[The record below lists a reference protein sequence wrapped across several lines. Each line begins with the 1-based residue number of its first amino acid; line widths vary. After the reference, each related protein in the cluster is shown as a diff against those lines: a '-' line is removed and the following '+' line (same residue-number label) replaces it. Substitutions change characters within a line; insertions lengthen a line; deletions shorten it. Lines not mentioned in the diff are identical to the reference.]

1 MVPGTFPFWQSKR
14 FRLLTKPEVTMPS
27 LKNPKA
33 DLRKYYY
40 RTFEISLIISLAAII
55 VAFKFSPQLSKAEL
69 LSDGTQEIIKI
80 DDIINTVQK
89 PDVPP
94 PPKAP
99 QIIEATIDNVSDDII
114 LPDIADVKPLKLP
127 DKPPSKPNVDYS
139 NEKIFEAVEE
149 MPAPVGGIKAIQE
162 KVHYTEIARRAG
174 VEGTVYIEA
183 KINKNGDVV
192 EALVIKSL
200 GAGLDEEA
208 LNAVLATKFIPG
220 KQRGKPVN
228 VKMTIPIKFVL
239 K

>member
-1 MVPGTFPFWQSKR
+1 
-14 FRLLTKPEVTMPS
+14 MPS

-33 DLRKYYY
+33 DLRKIYH
-40 RTFEISLIISLAAII
+40 RTFELSLILSLAVI
-55 VAFKFSPQLSKAEL
+55 VAAFKFSPQVAKMESVKT
-69 LSDGTQEIIKI
+69 DYQEIIRI
-80 DDIINTVQK
+80 ENIINTVQK

-99 QIIEATIDNVSDDII
+99 QIIAAAVDDLSDDIV
-114 LPDIADVKPLKLP
+114 LPDIDDVEPVKLP
-127 DKPPSKPNVDYS
+127 DKPPTQPKVDADDIC
-139 NEKIFEAVEE
+139 IFEVVEE
-149 MPAPVGGIKAIQE
+149 MPAPVGGLKTIQE

-183 KINKNGDVV
+183 KIDKNGN
-192 EALVIKSL
+192 VIDAIVKKGL
-200 GAGLDEEA
+200 GAGLDQEA

-228 VKMTIPIKFVL
+228 VKMTIPVKFVL

>member
-1 MVPGTFPFWQSKR
+1 
-14 FRLLTKPEVTMPS
+14 MPS

-33 DLRKYYY
+33 DLRKLYH
-40 RTFEISLIISLAAII
+40 RTFEVSLILALTLI
-55 VAFKFSPQLSKAEL
+55 VAAFQFSPQVTKIESVK
-69 LSDGTQEIIKI
+69 SDPQEIIKI
-80 DDIINTVQK
+80 EDIINTVQK

-99 QIIEATIDNVSDDII
+99 QIISASIDDVPEDILVEGI
-114 LPDIADVKPLKLP
+114 EDYIPVQLP
-127 DKPPSKPNVDYS
+127 DKPPTQPKIIDD
-139 NEKIFEAVEE
+139 EFIFEVVEE
-149 MPAPVGGIKAIQE
+149 LPSPIGGLKALQE

-174 VEGTVYIEA
+174 IEGTVYIQA

-192 EALVIKSL
+192 EALVIKGL

-208 LNAVLATKFIPG
+208 LSAVLATKFIPG

-228 VKMTIPIKFVL
+228 VKMVIPIKFVL